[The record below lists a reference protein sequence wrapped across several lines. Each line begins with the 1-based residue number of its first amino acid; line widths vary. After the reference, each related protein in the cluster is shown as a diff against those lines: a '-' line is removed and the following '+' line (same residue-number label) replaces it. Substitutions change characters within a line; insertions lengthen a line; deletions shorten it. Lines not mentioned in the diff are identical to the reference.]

1 MILVTGATGTVGSE
15 VVKQLV
21 AAKQKVRALV
31 RDPAKAKFGGA
42 VEIAVADLAKPE
54 TLDAAFAGV
63 DKAFVV
69 CAVSP
74 DIAELEG
81 NAYEAAKR
89 AGAQHVVNLSASPVD
104 TDFLGRAPVFMWHAE
119 SERRLRALG
128 VAWTIL
134 RPGLFA
140 SGVIK
145 MWRIM
150 ESGGLYLPSGDG
162 KDVPIDPRDVAAVAV
177 KVLTTPGHAG
187 KVYVLTGPERLSDAE
202 VVHKIATVTG
212 KPLKF
217 VDVPETKARQNMLDA
232 GFPAPIIETL
242 MLYFAAVKAGRLSV
256 TSTVADLLGRPART
270 FDEWV
275 RDHVAELR

>member
-1 MILVTGATGTVGSE
+1 MFENAFNNIDRELRNEEGTASE
-15 VVKQLV
+15 LDYAEQTSWLLFLKYLDDLETQ
-21 AAKQKVRALV
+21 RA
-31 RDPAKAKFGGA
+31 
-42 VEIAVADLAKPE
+42 
-54 TLDAAFAGV
+54 
-63 DKAFVV
+63 
-69 CAVSP
+69 

-177 KVLTTPGHAG
+177 KVLTTPGHEG
-187 KVYVLTGPERLSDAE
+187 KVYELTGPELLSYTE
-202 VVHKIATVTG
+202 VVQK
-212 KPLKF
+212 
-217 VDVPETKARQNMLDA
+217 
-232 GFPAPIIETL
+232 
-242 MLYFAAVKAGRLSV
+242 
-256 TSTVADLLGRPART
+256 
-270 FDEWV
+270 
-275 RDHVAELR
+275 